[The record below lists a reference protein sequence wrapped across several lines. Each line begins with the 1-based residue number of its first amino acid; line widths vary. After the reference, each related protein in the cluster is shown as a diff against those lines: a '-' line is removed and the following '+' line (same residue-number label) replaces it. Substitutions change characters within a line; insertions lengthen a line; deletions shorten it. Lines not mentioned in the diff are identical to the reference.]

1 MDVKRGTWMG
11 ARTPL
16 AAAAAALLAVVL
28 GAAIGGCRMEAP
40 ERGEARERAD
50 ETGFRGRVIEDPAPR
65 PDFELA
71 DARGGTFDFREETEG
86 HLTLL
91 FFGYTHCPDVC
102 PIHMS
107 SIAQVKRDLGAE
119 FGRETK
125 VIFVTVDPARDTPE
139 RIRSWLDNFDPEF
152 IGLRGDPEVVDSIQV
167 GLGLPPAMVPM
178 PAAGDDTEGDYL
190 VGHGSPVVAWP
201 ADNSVRVD
209 FPFGTRQEDWRH
221 DLAKLAELDGES

>member
-1 MDVKRGTWMG
+1 MDVR
-11 ARTPL
+11 RRLCLVLLL
-16 AAAAAALLAVVL
+16 AAAL
-28 GAAIGGCRMEAP
+28 GGCRMEAP
-40 ERGEARERAD
+40 ERGEAYDRAE

-71 DARGGTFDFREETEG
+71 DVRGGTFDFREETEG

-125 VIFVTVDPARDTPE
+125 VVFVTVDPDRDTPE
-139 RIRSWLDNFDPEF
+139 RIRSWLANFDPDF

-178 PAAGDDTEGDYL
+178 PTPGAAEGGAADSAAEGAADEGADYL
-190 VGHGSPVVAWP
+190 VGHGSAVVAWP

-209 FPFGTRQEDWRH
+209 FPHGTRQEDWRH
-221 DLAKLAELDGES
+221 DLAKLAELTPR

>member
-1 MDVKRGTWMG
+1 MRRAVLIVVG
-11 ARTPL
+11 L
-16 AAAAAALLAVVL
+16 AAL
-28 GAAIGGCRMEAP
+28 GGCRMEAP
-40 ERGEARERAD
+40 ERGEARERAE

-71 DARGGTFDFREETEG
+71 DVRGGTFDFREETEG

-102 PIHMS
+102 PVHMS

-119 FGRETK
+119 FGRDTK

-139 RIRSWLDNFDPEF
+139 RIRSWLANFDPDF
-152 IGLRGDPEVVDSIQV
+152 IGLRGDPDVVDSIQV
-167 GLGLPPAMVPM
+167 GLGLPSAMVPM
-178 PAAGDDTEGDYL
+178 PPPDDGKANGDAADEDAAESDTGDDYL

-221 DLAKLAELDGES
+221 DLAKLAELDGER